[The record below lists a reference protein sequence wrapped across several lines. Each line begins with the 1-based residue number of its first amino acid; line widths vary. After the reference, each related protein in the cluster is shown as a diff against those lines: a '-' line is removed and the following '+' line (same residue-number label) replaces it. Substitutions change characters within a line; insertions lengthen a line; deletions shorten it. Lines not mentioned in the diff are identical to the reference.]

1 MSAVTDRYSASA
13 PPTDKVLENAE
24 AAVTRAL
31 EAVSL
36 LASTSTAKN
45 PPVKHSK
52 QPSEATPELSKLKR
66 KLSAVGRKAIAEAAR
81 KRRAAVKAARRPE
94 PAVAKKAVVKTA
106 PVKVAGTVPAAVETA
121 AQ

>member
-1 MSAVTDRYSASA
+1 MR
-13 PPTDKVLENAE
+13 
-24 AAVTRAL
+24 
-31 EAVSL
+31 
-36 LASTSTAKN
+36 ASTSTAKN

-52 QPSEATPELSKLKR
+52 QASEATPELSKLKR
-66 KLSAVGRKAIAEAAR
+66 KFSAVGRKATSEAAQ

-106 PVKVAGTVPAAVETA
+106 PVKVAGTVPAAIETA